1 MLSRI
6 TVAFVVSAALPIAF
20 GQNTLTTAQIAKR
33 VSPSVMVI
41 EGKTESGDVLGSGFI
56 VSKDGK
62 IVTNL
67 HVIKDM
73 KSATVQTATGQIF
86 DSVFVLATDE
96 RHDLAIIRIAGLTP
110 SILDLGNSDALTVG
124 EPVVIVGSP
133 RGLEGTVNGWYPEFS
148 TGHRRRRQGSANGCR
163 RKSREQRRA
172 TG

>member
-1 MLSRI
+1 VLSRI

-133 RGLEGTVNGWYPEFS
+133 RGLEGTVTAGILSSVRDIGDGDRFCKRMPP
-148 TGHRRRRQGSANGCR
+148 
-163 RKSREQRRA
+163 
-172 TG
+172 